1 MRKASAPIA
10 KAGVDRN
17 TRASLKA
24 RGFGGRMEH
33 RLQLFLDIFTSI
45 TLPILILVGLGYGLQ
60 RVIAFD
66 LETLTKLQ
74 VYVLIPCAIVHFL
87 VSANLPLA
95 DAIPSVWFTVVQFAA
110 HFVMGWT
117 AATAFGI
124 RGAARTMLAITPG
137 FNNSGNYGLP
147 LIQLTFPPDYLLHQT
162 IVLSMHMVLL
172 ASVGLWMMARHTSE
186 QPKFFRTMF
195 ATPMIPAVLLG
206 IGLKYYDVSLPGSLA
221 IPLKLMGEAFT
232 PLALFLLGAQLSG
245 INGLGQR
252 GSLTLALVLKL
263 AAAPAITWGLAVAF
277 GFPGDLTALFVL
289 GSATPIGV
297 MIAIFAAKYG
307 TAPTLTAS
315 AVFLSTVLSALTVTA
330 WIYAM
335 QSAGLMPAA
344 LPQLQ

>member
-1 MRKASAPIA
+1 MVGPR
-10 KAGVDRN
+10 
-17 TRASLKA
+17 T
-24 RGFGGRMEH
+24 EH
-33 RLQLFLDIFTSI
+33 PLQLFLDIFTSI
-45 TLPILILVGLGYGLQ
+45 TLPILVLVALGYGLQ
-60 RVIAFD
+60 KLIAFD

-87 VSANLPLA
+87 VSARLPLG
-95 DAIPSVWFTVVQFAA
+95 DAVPSAWFTVVQFAA
-110 HFVMGWT
+110 HFAAGWV

-124 RGAARTMLAITPG
+124 TGAARTMLAITPG

-172 ASVGLWMMARHTSE
+172 ASVGLWMMARHSSE

-206 IGLKYYDVSLPGSLA
+206 LTLKYYDVSLPGSIA

-232 PLALFLLGAQLSG
+232 PLALFLLGAQLTG

-263 AAAPAITWGLAVAF
+263 VAAPAITWALAIAF

-297 MIAIFAAKYG
+297 MVAIFAAKYA

-335 QSAGLMPAA
+335 QSAGLMPAI